1 MFETLLDGTALP
13 NLHPALVHF
22 PIALAGVALVF
33 DLVSL
38 ARQGE
43 WRSSAVVLWWLAA
56 GGGLAAYLAGEEAE
70 ESLGMLAPAAERA
83 VGLHSDFAW
92 WALLGLGAVALLRTG
107 TILGWGGRPLAW
119 LGVAAGLGVQP
130 LILRTADLGGAL
142 VFQHAVAVTHVPQRN
157 PEPERAK
164 LATEPRP
171 SPPPD
176 LVRVADGSWTWT
188 PIPGDVTA
196 LGRVLE
202 LSGAGALEVQVLP
215 GGPGLRL
222 RATGEGSLL
231 LPERFGDVRVEGDL
245 DVAGFD
251 GTVGLGVLAL
261 EQEDGL
267 TLERESTGD
276 LALVRSRQGARE
288 MLDQGTPAPQEGSI
302 QLALSAIGGH
312 WKGYQFD
319 RSLVHAH
326 GSLSGALRPV
336 LTLRGNGE
344 LSLLSF
350 RVTSMA
356 DLQE

>member
-1 MFETLLDGTALP
+1 M
-13 NLHPALVHF
+13 
-22 PIALAGVALVF
+22 
-33 DLVSL
+33 
-38 ARQGE
+38 
-43 WRSSAVVLWWLAA
+43 
-56 GGGLAAYLAGEEAE
+56 
-70 ESLGMLAPAAERA
+70 
-83 VGLHSDFAW
+83 
-92 WALLGLGAVALLRTG
+92 
-107 TILGWGGRPLAW
+107 
-119 LGVAAGLGVQP
+119 
-130 LILRTADLGGAL
+130 
-142 VFQHAVAVTHVPQRN
+142 
-157 PEPERAK
+157 
-164 LATEPRP
+164 
-171 SPPPD
+171 
-176 LVRVADGSWTWT
+176 
-188 PIPGDVTA
+188 
-196 LGRVLE
+196 
-202 LSGAGALEVQVLP
+202 
-215 GGPGLRL
+215 
-222 RATGEGSLL
+222 
-231 LPERFGDVRVEGDL
+231 
-245 DVAGFD
+245 
-251 GTVGLGVLAL
+251 LAL